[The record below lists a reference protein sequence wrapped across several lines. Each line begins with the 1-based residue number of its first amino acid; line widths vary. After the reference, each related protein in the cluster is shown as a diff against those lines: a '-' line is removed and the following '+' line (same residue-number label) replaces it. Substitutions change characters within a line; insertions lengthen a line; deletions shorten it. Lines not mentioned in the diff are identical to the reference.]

1 MASINSFDRPLIK
14 RIKDYMDSN
23 KVITVDDMAEYLQN
37 LYRSDYGRRKKK
49 AFRGMVERIYYDI
62 LRHEE
67 KAAGV
72 KRKPSEKSMDSN
84 KSDKKRRSQKNTDIQ
99 TDIDFEPQ
107 YYDNN
112 RLNNSLSLLYTDS
125 PLPSPDVN
133 TLKSPASFDVKQNV
147 VLLSHNI
154 AKNFE
159 TVQSEPYYIDKTPSM
174 PTSKGVEVRNSSNA
188 EFFTPTAD
196 DKNKHAEKN
205 PSSETLKSKQSS
217 KRKARRLLQSS
228 SKREHNKDDIQEDIL
243 PKTKKT
249 FNIQEYV
256 STTFADIGGDQEMF
270 GELKKMLLHLTHPEI
285 YQELGVTPPCGLLL
299 YGPPGCGKTLLGKSI
314 AGQLSIPLIYVVG
327 TELVGGM
334 SGESE
339 QRVRDLFDCAK
350 ENSPCVLFLDEIDAI
365 AQPRENS
372 SKDMERR
379 IVSQLLASIDDMKKE
394 CHGVL
399 FVGATNRL
407 ENLDMSLRRA
417 GRFDKEL
424 CLGIPGQDC
433 RESILRILCK
443 KCKLVN
449 DFDYKLISHLTPGY
463 VGADLS
469 SLCREAAVS
478 AVSRV
483 LNDDE
488 YSQNQ
493 YQEDLVNYCSGK
505 TPETNNIK
513 KTIPKETLDS
523 LFISLDDFKDSI
535 KHIVPT
541 TKREGF
547 ATIPDVTWDDIG
559 ALENIRDE
567 LSIAILGP
575 VRNPDLFKS
584 LGLQRAGGIL
594 LAGPPGCGKT
604 LLAKAIANET
614 GINFISVKG
623 PELLNMYVGES
634 ERAVRRCFERAR
646 ISSPCVIFFDELDSL
661 CPRRSSAESG
671 ASARVV
677 NQMLTELDG
686 LNIRREVF
694 VIAATNRPDII
705 DPAVLRP
712 GRLDKTLYVG
722 IPTADD
728 RVKILNTITKNG
740 TKPEFTDDVCLE
752 NIANDNRCSYFTGAD
767 LSLLV
772 REASLQA
779 LRKNMNAQWNHIT
792 DNNNNSKEISV
803 KVSLNNF
810 EYAFN
815 KVKSSISPE
824 DRKMYSEMASRI

>member
-1 MASINSFDRPLIK
+1 MEN
-14 RIKDYMDSN
+14 N
-23 KVITVDDMAEYLQN
+23 KYVNVDDMTEQLQSM
-37 LYRSDYGRRKKK
+37 YKSDYGRRKKK
-49 AFRGMVERIYYDI
+49 AFRGMVERIYFDQ
-62 LRHEE
+62 LHLLGKTD
-67 KAAGV
+67 KAGQ
-72 KRKPSEKSMDSN
+72 KRKPSDNN
-84 KSDKKRRSQKNTDIQ
+84 KPSESEKKRKSPKGSDENVDI
-99 TDIDFEPQ
+99 IEFEPK
-107 YYDNN
+107 YYDSN
-112 RLNNSLSLLYTDS
+112 RLNNSMSMMYTDS
-125 PLPSPDVN
+125 PLPTPDIDA
-133 TLKSPASFDVKQNV
+133 LKSPASFDIKQQTAV
-147 VLLSHNI
+147 VTPVFSNKE
-154 AKNFE
+154 ASFF
-159 TVQSEPYYIDKTPSM
+159 IDKTPAAILKNRHIEKLQDS
-174 PTSKGVEVRNSSNA
+174 NNA
-188 EFFTPTAD
+188 EFFTPTGDVETKPAD
-196 DKNKHAEKN
+196 D
-205 PSSETLKSKQSS
+205 PPKSKKS
-217 KRKARRLLQSS
+217 KKKGRRLLQSS
-228 SKREHNKDDIQEDIL
+228 SKGDKQGDSEIEDMMP

-249 FNIQEYV
+249 FNIQESV
-256 STTFADIGGDQEMF
+256 ESTFADVGGDKDVF
-270 GELKKMLLHLTHPEI
+270 VELKKMLLHLTHPEI
-285 YQELGVTPPCGLLL
+285 YQELGVNPPCGLLL

-314 AGQLSIPLIYVVG
+314 AGQLKIPLLYVIG

-339 QRVRDLFDCAK
+339 QRVRDLFDTAK

-379 IVSQLLASIDDMKKE
+379 IVSQLLASIDELKKDSN
-394 CHGVL
+394 GIL

-424 CLGIPGQDC
+424 CLGIPGQEC
-433 RESILRILCK
+433 REQILRIVCK
-443 KCKLVN
+443 KCKLSEG
-449 DFDYKLISHLTPGY
+449 FDYKLISHLTPGY

-483 LNDDE
+483 LENDDPIDDDKTKD
-488 YSQNQ
+488 
-493 YQEDLVNYCSGK
+493 DLIKYCAGDDAESL
-505 TPETNNIK
+505 K
-513 KTIPKETLDS
+513 KVIPQETLDS
-523 LFISLDDFKDSI
+523 LYISVDDFKESI
-535 KHIVPT
+535 KTIVPT

-547 ATIPDVTWDDIG
+547 ATIPDVTWNDIG
-559 ALENIRDE
+559 ALENVRDE
-567 LSIAILGP
+567 LSLSILGP

-646 ISSPCVIFFDELDSL
+646 ISAPCVIFFDELDSL
-661 CPRRSSAESG
+661 CPRRSSTESG

-686 LNIRREVF
+686 LNMRKEVF

-712 GRLDKTLYVG
+712 GRLDKTLYIG
-722 IPTADD
+722 IPSAED
-728 RVKILNTITKNG
+728 RVKILKTITKDG
-740 TKPEFTDDVCLE
+740 TKPAFTEDVCLE
-752 NIANDNRCSYFTGAD
+752 KIANDKRCSDFTGAD

-779 LRKNMNAQWNHIT
+779 LRKNMNAQWNHTET
-792 DNNNNSKEISV
+792 DSNNNLERSV
-803 KVSLNNF
+803 KISLDNF
-810 EYAFN
+810 EFAFS
-815 KVKSSISPE
+815 KVKSSISPD